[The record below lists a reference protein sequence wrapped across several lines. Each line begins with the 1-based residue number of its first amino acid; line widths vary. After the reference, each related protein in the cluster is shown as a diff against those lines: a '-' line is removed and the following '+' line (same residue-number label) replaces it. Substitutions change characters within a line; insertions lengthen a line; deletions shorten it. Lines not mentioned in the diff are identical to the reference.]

1 MILRLN
7 KIVVFAAI
15 MLMLSPLLTVI
26 GTNNTADPVYTPNTF
41 GDDVGVTAGM
51 TIKYVINELAFPAIP
66 NVTISDL
73 AGNQL
78 YVKVMSVE
86 DYDFGAG
93 VIGKYINYGMG
104 LLFQFDETITIGEGF
119 TALDLVIPFGAATPC
134 VTLGGVP
141 HFNGTIPTTFFFL
154 DDGWTIHELAL
165 ESVGFTVNSGG
176 SDFIATLDTG
186 LGSVSLTYRKSDGIL
201 TDLHIENITLVGM
214 DFTGMTFDLSF
225 VSLET
230 LDLDLT
236 VGQEIELVTDI
247 AHLAIEGTGDIY
259 SMLNQSAI
267 ASITDEVASMEGQTL
282 LKYVITDIEGLYYT
296 ADMYSYD
303 FTTESLVKAPETY
316 MFAGFLG
323 GFQMDYIP
331 LWETGMIYTDFY
343 APAITADYDIYT
355 GYMVLFDTIVGVY
368 LEDLLDFIPM
378 TSTSGGLSY
387 TINTLEGTFGVD
399 QKKGYFFLTESL
411 DINIDLETALSLP
424 TPEGFLN
431 PQVDPTIDI
440 NVILAQEGWVAYSES
455 GILAG
460 MRIKA
465 DIDATI
471 TSDFATISGM
481 PTGTISIGFDF
492 KVTNPDF
499 NPPDPIK
506 DGIFPGF
513 TWLVSIP
520 ALLGIAAVGLIIR
533 RRK

>member
-7 KIVVFAAI
+7 KIVVFAAM

-41 GDDVGVTAGM
+41 GDDVGVTAGI
-51 TIKYVINELAFPAIP
+51 TIKYNINELAFPAIP

-73 AGNQL
+73 VGNQL

-93 VIGKYINYGMG
+93 VIGKYINYAMG
-104 LLFQFDETITIGEGF
+104 LMFLSDETITIGEGF
-119 TALDLVIPFGAATPC
+119 TALDLVIPTGAATPAIT
-134 VTLGGVP
+134 VGGVP

-176 SDFIATLDTG
+176 TDFVATLDTG
-186 LGSVSLTYRKSDGIL
+186 IGHVALSYRKSDGIL
-201 TDLHIENITLVGM
+201 NHLHIENVTLMGM
-214 DFTGMTFDLSF
+214 NFTGMTFDITFNSMVTNALS
-225 VSLET
+225 
-230 LDLDLT
+230 LT

-316 MFAGFLG
+316 LFAGFLG
-323 GFQMDYIP
+323 GFQAEQPP
-331 LWETGMIYTDFY
+331 LWESGMIFTDFY

-355 GYMVLFDTIVGVY
+355 GYAVLLDTIVGVY
-368 LEDLLDFIPM
+368 LEDILDIIPM
-378 TSTSGGLSY
+378 TSTTGGLDY
-387 TINTLEGTFGVD
+387 TINTLDGSFGID
-399 QKKGYFFLTESL
+399 QKKGYFFITQAL
-411 DINIDLETALSLP
+411 DVNIDLSTALSLP
-424 TPEGFLN
+424 LPDGFLN

-440 NVILAQEGWVAYSES
+440 NAVLAEEAWIAYAED

-481 PTGTISIGFDF
+481 PTGTISIDFDF
-492 KVTNPDF
+492 KVTNPNY

-506 DGIFPGF
+506 GGIFPGF

-520 ALLGIAAVGLIIR
+520 ALLGVAAVGLIIR